1 MNTPYR
7 NEKELVGCSLNNRRL
22 FQRDNLLSQR
32 ITYDRP
38 EQYGMS
44 EEVLDFINR
53 RFQTDCDWLTGNCY
67 YFAVIL
73 LARFPQGSIYYDI
86 IDGHFVFGYQGLYYD
101 WTGITDYAKDNLV
114 EWNKFDEYDI
124 LRKERIIRDCIL

>member
-7 NEKELVGCSLNNRRL
+7 DERELVI
-22 FQRDNLLSQR
+22 QR

-53 RFQTDCDWLTGNCY
+53 RFRTDCDWLTGNCY

-73 LARFPQGSIYYDI
+73 LARFPQGSIYYDV
-86 IDGHFVFGYQGLYYD
+86 IDGHFVFGYQGVYYD